1 MLTLTQL
8 VQTCNQLYPACAD
21 VSFNG
26 LQIEGQPHLSRVAT
40 AVSAD
45 LLTIEKAIQADCQ
58 ALIVHHGLF
67 WERSNPCLV
76 GYLGQR
82 VRRLMEAQIS
92 LLAYHLPMDLHPDVG
107 NNWSAAR
114 ELGMQD
120 LEPFGSQGSLQ
131 IGVAGHIVPTPAV
144 RLLAILENYYGQ
156 PLRHAPASADLIS
169 QVAIL
174 SGGGHR
180 WIEEAAARG
189 CQALITGTAD
199 EPQWHLARELGIHLF
214 AVGHA
219 ASERIGPRHL
229 ARWLPDHLPIEAIFL
244 QDDNPF

>member
-8 VQTCNQLYPACAD
+8 VQTCNQLYPMCSD

-26 LQIEGQPHLSRVAT
+26 LQLAGQHHVSRIAT

-45 LLTIEKAIQADCQ
+45 LLTIEKAIQTNCQ

-76 GYLGQR
+76 GSLGQR
-82 VRRLMEAQIS
+82 VRRLMEAQVS
-92 LLAYHLPMDLHPDVG
+92 LLAYHLPMDLHQEVG

-114 ELGMQD
+114 EIGMQD
-120 LEPFGSQGSLQ
+120 LEPFGVQGALY
-131 IGVAGHIVPTPAV
+131 IGVAGQIVPTPAI
-144 RLLAILENYYGQ
+144 RLLAILEHYYGQ
-156 PLRHAPASADLIS
+156 PLRHAPGGIEPIS
-169 QVAIL
+169 RVAIL

-180 WIEEAAARG
+180 WLEEAAARG

-199 EPQWHLARELGIHLF
+199 EPQWHLARELGVHLF
-214 AVGHA
+214 AVGHS
-219 ASERIGPRHL
+219 ASERVGPKHL
-229 ARWLPDHLPIEAIFL
+229 ARWLPEHLPVEAIFL
-244 QDDNPF
+244 ADENPF